1 MLSSL
6 RNVVRFQDGEEKK
19 KQSYSVFN
27 SEPTFT
33 HCARSCHPFATAGFP
48 FQYDDQEIVMQKK
61 HSIAFEHT
69 ANTKKKGKQ
78 RGFML
83 TSSHDLQ
90 QIEFLMLQ

>member
-6 RNVVRFQDGEEKK
+6 RNVIRFQDGEEK

-61 HSIAFEHT
+61 PHSIAIEHT
-69 ANTKKKGKQ
+69 AHTKKRKTK
-78 RGFML
+78 RIYVNFKP
-83 TSSHDLQ
+83 
-90 QIEFLMLQ
+90 

>member
-19 KQSYSVFN
+19 TKLQRVN

-61 HSIAFEHT
+61 HT
-69 ANTKKKGKQ
+69 A
-78 RGFML
+78 
-83 TSSHDLQ
+83 
-90 QIEFLMLQ
+90 